1 MQARIHIRRI
11 AKPGLSR
18 LGRQPPTLST
28 ISEALLAARST
39 LFERCQKLEK
49 RPRSRAREDSR
60 ARLLMTTPGVDT
72 MVSHTYASVIDDP
85 HRFRS
90 SKAVLRENSC
100 RADQSD

>member
-1 MQARIHIRRI
+1 MQARIHIRRT

-18 LGRQPPTLST
+18 LGRRPPNAVDNFRGAAGGAQHALRAMP
-28 ISEALLAARST
+28 EAGEAPSIPS
-39 LFERCQKLEK
+39 
-49 RPRSRAREDSR
+49 PRGSR

-72 MVSHTYASVIDDP
+72 MVSLTYASVIDDP

>member
-18 LGRQPPTLST
+18 LGAGHPTLST

-72 MVSHTYASVIDDP
+72 MVSLTYASVIDDP
-85 HRFRS
+85 RRFRS